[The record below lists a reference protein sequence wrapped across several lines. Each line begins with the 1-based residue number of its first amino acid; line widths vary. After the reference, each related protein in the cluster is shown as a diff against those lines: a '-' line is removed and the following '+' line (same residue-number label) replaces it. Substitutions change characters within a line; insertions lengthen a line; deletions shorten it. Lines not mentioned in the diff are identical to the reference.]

1 MDGLGCIGGY
11 FSPTGDVSDRMTYC
25 AIDRIFFQI
34 SSFSMIIFEQQQ
46 LVGGSWSSINK
57 LICLL
62 LSWSL

>member
-1 MDGLGCIGGY
+1 MDLDVLEGI

-25 AIDRIFFQI
+25 AIDQIFFQI
-34 SSFSMIIFEQQQ
+34 SYFSMIILEQQQ